1 MLERKAWF
9 PKHGFFFFSWLKL
22 SKSLAH
28 LVRVTTLKK
37 LSFVCPKTS
46 SSEACFLRMSE
57 PPLSQ
62 CQQMNL
68 GDLRFSISFCL
79 TEPIF
84 KRCIVI
90 FESLRKSLIKGQD
103 RTKNSTHFCVFQPNR
118 VIFRKFQKFKSSSI
132 EGFNFSWE
140 FGGIISDSSL

>member
-1 MLERKAWF
+1 MKFFCQIKDICEEKQVAVPLLPRMLERKAWF

-37 LSFVCPKTS
+37 LSFVCPQTS

-68 GDLRFSISFCL
+68 GDLRFSISFCTTHLLL
-79 TEPIF
+79 TLYKPSVCYLLQPIY
-84 KRCIVI
+84 
-90 FESLRKSLIKGQD
+90 
-103 RTKNSTHFCVFQPNR
+103 
-118 VIFRKFQKFKSSSI
+118 
-132 EGFNFSWE
+132 
-140 FGGIISDSSL
+140 